1 MDVGMPSDSHRQ
13 WTWPDHLKLNAYWF
27 GLNLASGIMT
37 PVLLPYLIA
46 MFVPFESKNSALA
59 TIRVASL
66 AAAMLAQPV
75 AGILSD
81 RNRSPR
87 GRRRPFL
94 FMGSII
100 NLIILLGIGVS
111 PLLLGEEIM
120 SEGLAWGYNGS
131 FLVLMAGVI
140 LLQASTNTAQ
150 GAYQALIPDQV
161 PLDQRGR
168 SSGVKAVLELLPAI
182 VIIFVGPLVDG
193 GHIGWTMFI
202 IIVVNVV
209 TVLVVILTTEET
221 PLAHDTIAPM
231 GGRLLR
237 AVALV
242 ALFVGIT
249 QLSST
254 MIRWAGEQLLH
265 EGLALAVRIV
275 GLGAMGLIGMA
286 GTIVL
291 GVYFG
296 TRLAVGRAASRH
308 RRSFVWWVV
317 NRLLFLAAIGSVQGF
332 AQFYLADVIGVER
345 PAAMTTLMLAF
356 VVVFLLPSALGGGV
370 LADRVSRKKL
380 LAYSGL
386 ASAAGVVIMLLATTM
401 PIVIVAACIIGAGA
415 GLFMSTSWALG
426 TALAPAKEAGRYLGI
441 SNLAGAGAGIVG
453 TGLGGPMADFFN
465 QLQPGLG
472 YHVIFVLY
480 LLLFLLSV
488 AALSRIDEPERAQT

>member
-1 MDVGMPSDSHRQ
+1 MDRDMTTDTHRQ
-13 WTWPDHLKLNAYWF
+13 WSWLDHLRLNAFWF
-27 GLNLASGIMT
+27 GLNMASGIIT
-37 PVLLPYLIA
+37 PVLLPYLVA
-46 MFVPFESKNSALA
+46 LFVPSESKNSALA

-66 AAAMLAQPV
+66 AVAMLAQPV

-81 RNRSPR
+81 RNRSRR
-87 GRRRPFL
+87 GRRRPFI
-94 FMGSII
+94 FMGSLF
-100 NLIILLGIGVS
+100 NLIFLLMLGLS
-111 PLLLGEEIM
+111 PLLLGEEFM
-120 SEGLAWGYNGS
+120 SQSLAWFYNGS
-131 FLVLMAGVI
+131 FLVLMIGVI
-140 LLQASTNTAQ
+140 LLQGSTNTAQ

-161 PLDQRGR
+161 PPDQRGR

-182 VIIFVGPLVDG
+182 VIIFIGPLVDG

-202 IIVVNVV
+202 VILVNVV
-209 TVLVVILTTEET
+209 TVLVVILTTHEIPHT
-221 PLAHDTIAPM
+221 QKAIMPV

-237 AVALV
+237 ALALV

-249 QLSST
+249 QIST
-254 MIRWAGEQLLH
+254 VLIRWAGDRLSQ
-265 EGLALAVRIV
+265 EGIALALRIA

-296 TRLAVGRAASRH
+296 ARLAVGRAASRH
-308 RRSFVWWVV
+308 RRSFIWWVV

-332 AQFYLADVIGVER
+332 AQFYLADVIGVDR

-356 VVVFLLPSALGGGV
+356 VVVFLLPAALGGGI

-386 ASAAGVVIMLLATTM
+386 ASAGGVFIMLLANSMT
-401 PIVIVAACIIGAGA
+401 IVVVAACIIGAGA

-426 TALAPAKEAGRYLGI
+426 TALAPAKESGRYLGI

-465 QLQPGLG
+465 RLQPGLG

-488 AALSRIDEPERAQT
+488 AALARIDEPERV